1 MTNFSFNLIPLSA
14 IERVLL
20 NTLET
25 TNCMCTYVQ
34 LLVPFPQEA
43 MYGLIN
49 DPSLV
54 SFIWMKDTTC

>member
-14 IERVLL
+14 VERVSL

-25 TNCMCTYVQ
+25 TNSKWTYLK

-43 MYGLIN
+43 MCGLIN
-49 DPSLV
+49 YSCLISV
-54 SFIWMKDTTC
+54 IWMKDTT